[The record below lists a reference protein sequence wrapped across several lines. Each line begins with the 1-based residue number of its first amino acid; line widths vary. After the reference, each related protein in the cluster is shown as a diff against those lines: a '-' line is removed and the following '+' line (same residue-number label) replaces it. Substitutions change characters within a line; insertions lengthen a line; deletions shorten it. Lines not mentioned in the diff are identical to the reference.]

1 MLVQKKQ
8 THWEGIL
15 QAIQNSYAIK
25 RHIEFFNWLKQDIHP
40 LMRHDVLLAAWGDFS
55 SGELHFDV
63 SSSLPEASTQ
73 RLLEDSAIVNY
84 LMCNLY
90 KRWVEND
97 DKWYV
102 INRFDA
108 SGIHAQSPN
117 PFTQQLLKMHSLMVY
132 GVRDTR
138 GKADCI
144 YVFFDRTKE
153 FTVPDQMLGMIMPH
167 LDAAIRRVG
176 HLAPVVKDEDLLD
189 SMAQGGLSDR
199 EQEIL
204 HWVRSGK
211 TNFEI
216 GMILNI
222 SANTVKN
229 HLKRIFQKL
238 DVSCRA
244 QAVAKTG
251 MPAGARRPS

>member
-1 MLVQKKQ
+1 MLAQKKQ
-8 THWEGIL
+8 ASWETVL
-15 QAIQNSYAIK
+15 NTIQKSYTIH
-25 RHIEFFNWLKQDIHP
+25 RHLDFFNWLRQDVHP
-40 LMRHDVLLAAWGDFS
+40 LMRHEVLLTAWGDFQH
-55 SGELHFDV
+55 GDLQFDV
-63 SSSLPEASTQ
+63 SSSLPNFTTKQ
-73 RLLEDSAIVNY
+73 LLNDSAMTNY

-97 DKWYV
+97 DKWFV
-102 INRFDA
+102 INHFDA
-108 SGIHAQSPN
+108 AGMYAQSPN
-117 PFTQQLLKMHSLMVY
+117 PFTSQLIKMHSLLVY

-138 GKADCI
+138 GKSDCL
-144 YVFFDRTKE
+144 YVFFDHTRE
-153 FTVPDQMLGMIMPH
+153 FDVPNQLLGILMPH
-167 LDAAIRRVG
+167 VDAAIRRIAY
-176 HLAPVVKDEDLLD
+176 LPTPTKEEDLLE
-189 SMAQGGLSDR
+189 SMGHGGLSDR

-211 TNFEI
+211 TNLEI

-251 MPAGARRPS
+251 THLARAAS